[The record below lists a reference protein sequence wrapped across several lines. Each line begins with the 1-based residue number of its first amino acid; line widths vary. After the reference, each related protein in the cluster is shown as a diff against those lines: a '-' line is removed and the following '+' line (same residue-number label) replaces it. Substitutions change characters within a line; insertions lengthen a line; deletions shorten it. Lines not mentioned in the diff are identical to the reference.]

1 MHTLNIFINTESIR
15 VDYAEILPLLREKQL
30 IVIDTH
36 VRSET
41 VIDLLKKLPPAEV
54 KEYIGDRLKRTV
66 RASKHCVVRIF
77 SSVYGSDTSYEADV
91 LARNPSLP
99 PVTYDEEGYPKDISL
114 FTQKRVEVELAKF
127 GFVYNYSRLDYARK
141 ALRRIAATKEL
152 KSKRSAADNSLKNNK
167 LVNSRPGSER
177 SHVSAICSPEN
188 ITPQRPFTTAQ
199 WSGGGPFKQDSCK
212 SHEYSA
218 HGTGSSARNHTTAI
232 TKCLWLDFAPT
243 LGASLRSCRKVQTI
257 YPVS

>member
-15 VDYAEILPLLREKQL
+15 VDYAELLPFLREKQL

-41 VIDLLKKLPPAEV
+41 VIDFLKKLPHAEI
-54 KEYIGDRLKRTV
+54 KEYIENRLKRTV

-99 PVTYDEEGYPKDISL
+99 PVTYDEEGYPKDIHL

-141 ALRRIAATKEL
+141 ALR
-152 KSKRSAADNSLKNNK
+152 
-167 LVNSRPGSER
+167 
-177 SHVSAICSPEN
+177 
-188 ITPQRPFTTAQ
+188 
-199 WSGGGPFKQDSCK
+199 
-212 SHEYSA
+212 
-218 HGTGSSARNHTTAI
+218 
-232 TKCLWLDFAPT
+232 
-243 LGASLRSCRKVQTI
+243 
-257 YPVS
+257 